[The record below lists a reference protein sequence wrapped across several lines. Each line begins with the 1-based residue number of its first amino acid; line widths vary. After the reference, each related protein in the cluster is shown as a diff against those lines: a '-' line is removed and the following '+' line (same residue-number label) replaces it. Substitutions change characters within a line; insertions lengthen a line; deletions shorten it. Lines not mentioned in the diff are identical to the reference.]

1 MIVEYLKKDG
11 SKVDISQ
18 LKETMS
24 IRGDKGTRARV
35 LSLQYVAVK
44 DDPNI
49 PRFMA
54 ENGNAIKIT
63 ENNQE
68 IFFGYILNV
77 SYNETSNSASLE
89 AYDPLYYFKNKTVEK
104 YKNKKA
110 EEITKDLCSKFG
122 IPVNSLATTTKLI
135 TKLYVSKNLY
145 EIIDDAYSQSG
156 KYYVDYY
163 NNGLVI
169 KKVGSEELKIQL
181 KVGENLSELSHSEDA
196 TQVVN
201 QVILTDDKGKRL
213 GEPEINKN
221 SIEKYGLMQET
232 AAKKSEAKELLKG
245 PEMSTTL
252 TVTPGDL
259 SIRTGKKVRVVSSHF
274 DLEYTIA
281 SDTHT
286 WDGENYSV
294 QVTLDYEGA

>member
-1 MIVEYLKKDG
+1 M
-11 SKVDISQ
+11 
-18 LKETMS
+18 
-24 IRGDKGTRARV
+24 
-35 LSLQYVAVK
+35 
-44 DDPNI
+44 
-49 PRFMA
+49 
-54 ENGNAIKIT
+54 
-63 ENNQE
+63 
-68 IFFGYILNV
+68 
-77 SYNETSNSASLE
+77 
-89 AYDPLYYFKNKTVEK
+89 
-104 YKNKKA
+104 
-110 EEITKDLCSKFG
+110 
-122 IPVNSLATTTKLI
+122 I

-145 EIIDDAYSQSG
+145 ETIDDAYSQNG

-201 QVILTDDKGKRL
+201 QVILIDDKGNKL
-213 GEPEINKN
+213 GAPEVDSN
-221 SIEKYGLMQET
+221 SIKKYGLMQET
-232 AAKKSEAKELLKG
+232 ANKRDEAKSLLKG

-252 TVTPGDL
+252 TVIPGDL

>member
-1 MIVEYLKKDG
+1 MMVEYLKKDG

-18 LKETMS
+18 LKENMS

-35 LSLQYVAVK
+35 LSLQYIAVK

-49 PRFMA
+49 PKFMA

-68 IFFGYILNV
+68 IFFGYILKV
-77 SYNETSNSASLE
+77 SYDETSNSASLE
-89 AYDPLYYFKNKTVEK
+89 AYDPLYYFNNKTVQK

-110 EEITKDLCSKFG
+110 EDITKDLCSKFG
-122 IPVNSLATTTKLI
+122 IPVNSLASTSKLI

-145 EIIDDAYSQSG
+145 EIIDDAYSKSG

-201 QVILTDDKGKRL
+201 KVIIVNDKGKQL
-213 GEPEINKN
+213 KAPLINQS
-221 SIEKYGLMQET
+221 SINKYGLMQET
-232 AAKKSEAKELLKG
+232 ASKEDEAKSLLKG

-259 SIRTGKKVRVVSSHF
+259 SIRTGKKVRVISSHF
-274 DLEYTIA
+274 DLVYTIA

-294 QVTLDYEGA
+294 QVTLDYEEA